1 MKTVFVSSTF
11 KDMQYER
18 DAIRE
23 ITAPVLN
30 DEARKHGDEFD
41 FCDLRWGID
50 TSRTD
55 TTKSKEEIEEKNN
68 LKVLNVC
75 LDEIDRCKPPM
86 IVILGYRYGW
96 MPENEDLIKKAADR
110 KKLQIEDL
118 QKSVTALEIEYGSLS
133 DKTKFQNTLFYFRE
147 IDGEFPAEFDGEDD
161 EHTSKMNALKQ
172 RIRDFDTKTGKHI
185 KEYHLEWNGNS
196 FDGVKE
202 FAHMLAEDIKEMLM
216 PQWAE
221 YEKLTPFQKER
232 MAHHTFIG
240 EKSEMF
246 RARKKEADELIK
258 QIKTEPVT
266 IIKGAVG
273 SGKST
278 LFSYIAKNM
287 ESTEWT
293 VLPFVLGLTSQSN
306 STFEIMAN
314 AVYFLEDKLG
324 IKEHYIDEIDRMTQ
338 QRKIHSIEEWREKL
352 AELCWR
358 YTETGPKLLIMV
370 DAADQLTQSEER
382 DKLYFIPTNVNE
394 NIHFAMTCTT
404 DFETNDWNFY
414 ILKELSADDKR
425 NVISG
430 TLSRIGRELSKNVVN
445 AMVDEEA
452 SSNPLYLSLLIQR
465 LTMMNIEDFEKI
477 SKDKDQMAAIEKQH
491 IEIIKNCPKN
501 LEEMSAELLLEAG
514 RRIEN
519 PELVSR
525 VGQYLAISREGLR
538 KKDLAALLGEIW
550 TEVDFSHFINYM
562 CDSFML
568 RDDGRYDFT
577 HKSIRAGF
585 LKKCDIE
592 KTNNEILSHFKS
604 LPTDDPV
611 RISEIIYHT
620 IKADDK
626 RFFIDYI
633 GKNYYVQTIH
643 YINQAA
649 VDTYHQC
656 ITDNGKWI
664 CDILGNLDLFDDN
677 YPNNF
682 ACFTNFI
689 SFILKEKFTEKI
701 DELYIQLDILTANKK
716 FAEYAYSQYK
726 TNQSKKNL
734 SVSYNRLADIYEKL
748 GSRENFQTAL
758 ELYSKCME
766 LSEQLSEYRKTI
778 ESEIDL
784 AISYSKVAGIYKKLD
799 GSQNLYKSLELSQKT
814 VNVIEQIYAIETTN
828 EIKSYLPLGYDG
840 LADVYINIGGKENLK
855 KALELYQKS
864 LNIEKEIYSDK
875 QTTSNKIAIAK
886 SCHNIAFVYEHLG
899 NKENLENALKL
910 YGECLDTIKQIYT
923 ANKNPQIK
931 KILSL
936 SYEME
941 ARAYSDL
948 GSKKDLQ
955 TALQLYQ
962 KSIDMRKQIYNS
974 EKTDSS
980 KRSLSNVY
988 KDISIVYETLGG
1000 SENLKKALE
1009 MCKEHMKMAEEIY
1022 LSEKTSRS
1030 KRELAVSYNET
1041 ALIYEK
1047 FKDRENVAKAV
1058 ELHKKSL
1065 NIKEELAESEKT
1077 IRAYE
1082 DLAVGLYNFSGYIHP
1097 FYRKP
1102 LLERALK
1109 IALKVYNDEPNYK
1122 RKQLIE
1128 RIYRD
1133 INIIDAMIPRP
1144 HGKIVSGTAS
1154 IEKIVIN
1161 RETKQISFTAIC
1173 SVSAEC
1179 KMVRGGLV
1187 ATNDKNIGEN
1197 VRAEKGYYNYL
1208 KIAKNVTEKTKKL
1221 KYTWT
1226 QSDVKENDIWYVRA
1240 YLVCKDTDENEVSI
1254 YSNVVKAGLNDVIQ

>member
-23 ITAPVLN
+23 ITAPILN

-50 TSRTD
+50 TSGTD
-55 TTKSKEEIEEKNN
+55 TTKSEKIEESN

-96 MPENEDLIKKAADR
+96 MPENGDLIRIAAEQ
-110 KKLQIEDL
+110 KKLQIKDL
-118 QKSVTALEIEYGSLS
+118 EKSVTALEVEYGSLS

-147 IDGEFPAEFDGEDD
+147 IDGKLPSSEFRGEDRK
-161 EHTSKMNALKQ
+161 HTAKINALKR
-172 RIRDFDTKTGKHI
+172 RIRKLNKKAGGHI
-185 KEYHLEWNGNS
+185 KEYHLKWNGNG

-287 ESTEWT
+287 ESAEWT
-293 VLPFVLGLTSQSN
+293 VLPFVSGLTSQSD

-324 IKEHYIDEIDRMTQ
+324 IKEHYIDETDRMTQ

-358 YTETGPKLLIMV
+358 YTETGQKLLIMV

-430 TLSRIGRELSKNVVN
+430 TLSRIGRELSENVVN
-445 AMVDEEA
+445 VMVDEEA

-465 LTMMNIEDFEKI
+465 LTMMNIEDFTKI
-477 SKDKDQMAAIEKQH
+477 SEDKNQMVAIEKQH
-491 IEIIKNCPKN
+491 IEIIKNCSKN

-514 RRIEN
+514 RRIGN
-519 PELVSR
+519 PELISR
-525 VGQYLAISREGLR
+525 AGQYLAISREGLR
-538 KKDLAALLGEIW
+538 KKDLAELLGEIW

-562 CDSFML
+562 YDSFML

-585 LKKCDIE
+585 LKKCDR
-592 KTNNEILSHFKS
+592 KKLNAEIFSHLKE
-604 LPTDDPV
+604 LPYNDPV
-611 RISEIIYHT
+611 RISEIVYHT

-626 RFFIDYI
+626 CFFIDYI

-643 YINQAA
+643 YINQAV
-649 VDTYHQC
+649 VDTYRQC

-677 YPNNF
+677 YP
-682 ACFTNFI
+682 
-689 SFILKEKFTEKI
+689 
-701 DELYIQLDILTANKK
+701 
-716 FAEYAYSQYK
+716 
-726 TNQSKKNL
+726 
-734 SVSYNRLADIYEKL
+734 
-748 GSRENFQTAL
+748 
-758 ELYSKCME
+758 M
-766 LSEQLSEYRKTI
+766 
-778 ESEIDL
+778 
-784 AISYSKVAGIYKKLD
+784 
-799 GSQNLYKSLELSQKT
+799 
-814 VNVIEQIYAIETTN
+814 
-828 EIKSYLPLGYDG
+828 
-840 LADVYINIGGKENLK
+840 
-855 KALELYQKS
+855 
-864 LNIEKEIYSDK
+864 
-875 QTTSNKIAIAK
+875 
-886 SCHNIAFVYEHLG
+886 
-899 NKENLENALKL
+899 
-910 YGECLDTIKQIYT
+910 
-923 ANKNPQIK
+923 
-931 KILSL
+931 
-936 SYEME
+936 
-941 ARAYSDL
+941 
-948 GSKKDLQ
+948 
-955 TALQLYQ
+955 
-962 KSIDMRKQIYNS
+962 
-974 EKTDSS
+974 
-980 KRSLSNVY
+980 
-988 KDISIVYETLGG
+988 
-1000 SENLKKALE
+1000 
-1009 MCKEHMKMAEEIY
+1009 
-1022 LSEKTSRS
+1022 
-1030 KRELAVSYNET
+1030 
-1041 ALIYEK
+1041 
-1047 FKDRENVAKAV
+1047 
-1058 ELHKKSL
+1058 
-1065 NIKEELAESEKT
+1065 
-1077 IRAYE
+1077 
-1082 DLAVGLYNFSGYIHP
+1082 
-1097 FYRKP
+1097 
-1102 LLERALK
+1102 
-1109 IALKVYNDEPNYK
+1109 
-1122 RKQLIE
+1122 
-1128 RIYRD
+1128 
-1133 INIIDAMIPRP
+1133 
-1144 HGKIVSGTAS
+1144 
-1154 IEKIVIN
+1154 
-1161 RETKQISFTAIC
+1161 
-1173 SVSAEC
+1173 
-1179 KMVRGGLV
+1179 
-1187 ATNDKNIGEN
+1187 
-1197 VRAEKGYYNYL
+1197 
-1208 KIAKNVTEKTKKL
+1208 
-1221 KYTWT
+1221 
-1226 QSDVKENDIWYVRA
+1226 
-1240 YLVCKDTDENEVSI
+1240 
-1254 YSNVVKAGLNDVIQ
+1254 